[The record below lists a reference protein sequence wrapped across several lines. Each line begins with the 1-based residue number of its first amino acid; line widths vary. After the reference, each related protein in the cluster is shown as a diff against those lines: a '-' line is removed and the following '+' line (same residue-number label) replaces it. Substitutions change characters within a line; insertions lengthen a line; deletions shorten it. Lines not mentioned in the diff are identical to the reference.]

1 MRCICCDKML
11 SPYEST
17 KRHALTNEFM
27 DMCNRC
33 MKDMPNVPVKD
44 RRDLINSDDLDN
56 EVDDDD
62 VSDVTNCY
70 TLGLDNEEH

>member
-33 MKDMPNVPVKD
+33 MKDMPNVPVKY
-44 RRDLINSDDLDN
+44 RRDLINSAALDN
-56 EVDDDD
+56 GGEDDD
-62 VSDVTNCY
+62 VSDVTDCSA
-70 TLGLDNEEH
+70 LGLDKEEH